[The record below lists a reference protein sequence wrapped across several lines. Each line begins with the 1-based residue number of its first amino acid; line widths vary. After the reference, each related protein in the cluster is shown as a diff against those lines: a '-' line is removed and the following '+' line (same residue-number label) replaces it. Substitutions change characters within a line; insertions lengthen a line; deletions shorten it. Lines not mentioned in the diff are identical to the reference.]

1 MKFLTIIFLLLINFF
16 GAQTHRYIYELQL
29 KADSTEMEYQK
40 HYMILDIG
48 PSETKFYGRDLL
60 IADSLN
66 HKFGN
71 LENTHVDMTGQIVK
85 RKTGSSKN
93 ENFLNIKFE
102 YYSFLTNDPI
112 NWNISSE
119 TKLENDYTLQKAT
132 ANFGGRKWI
141 AWFNKDIPFNEGPYK
156 FCGLPGLIFEIKDDK
171 ENFIYK
177 LVKNQ
182 NLPETISTLGFVES
196 NFGNKAIPVTETQK
210 RKLLQAFYDDPFAF
224 ERMNFKNKPD
234 LYINIGGTI
243 IRNVEDL
250 NTQVKSL
257 QSIIRKY
264 NNPVEIDKGMH
275 YK

>member
-1 MKFLTIIFLLLINFF
+1 
-16 GAQTHRYIYELQL
+16 
-29 KADSTEMEYQK
+29 
-40 HYMILDIG
+40 
-48 PSETKFYGRDLL
+48 
-60 IADSLN
+60 
-66 HKFGN
+66 
-71 LENTHVDMTGQIVK
+71 MTGQIVK

-210 RKLLQAFYDDPFAF
+210 RKLLQGFYDDPFAF

-264 NNPVEIDKGMH
+264 NNPVEIDKALH